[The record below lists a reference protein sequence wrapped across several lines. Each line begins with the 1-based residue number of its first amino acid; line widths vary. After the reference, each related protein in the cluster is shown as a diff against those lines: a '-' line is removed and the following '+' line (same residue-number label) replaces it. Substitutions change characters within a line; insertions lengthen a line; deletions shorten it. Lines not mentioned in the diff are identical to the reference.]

1 MDDLMTGYDDQFWI
15 DSTREA
21 TDAAPIMLPPVLD
34 ATGAKTVIDVGCGHG
49 IWGQFAESYAGC
61 HVLGVDGFVPP
72 ERRHIDN
79 FEQRDLEYGVDCS
92 DFDVAVC
99 LEVAEHLHEV
109 AAPVLV
115 EGLCKAR
122 YVFWSAAIPG
132 QGGINHYNEQWPS
145 WWARLF
151 ARHGY
156 IGSSDIGTRFWD
168 DRRIVSFYRQNAIVW
183 ATPEDLAAAGFAEGV
198 LDRTHP
204 DKALGL

>member
-1 MDDLMTGYDDQFWI
+1 MTGYDDQFWI

-21 TDAAPIMLPPVLD
+21 TDAAPIMLPPVLE
-34 ATGAKTVIDVGCGHG
+34 ATGAVSVIDVGCGHG
-49 IWGQFAESYAGC
+49 IWAKTAQDLGC
-61 HVLGVDGFVPP
+61 FPVLGVDGYVPP
-72 ERRHIDN
+72 ERRHVES
-79 FEQRDLEYGVDCS
+79 FRQLDLENGVDCAG
-92 DFDVAVC
+92 FDLVIC
-99 LEVAEHLHEV
+99 LEVAEHLHEF

-115 EGLCKAR
+115 EGICKAR

-132 QGGINHYNEQWPS
+132 QGGICHYNEQWPS

-156 IGSSDIGTRFWD
+156 VGSSDIGTRFWD

-183 ATPEDLAAAGFAEGV
+183 AKPEDLAGAGFAEGV